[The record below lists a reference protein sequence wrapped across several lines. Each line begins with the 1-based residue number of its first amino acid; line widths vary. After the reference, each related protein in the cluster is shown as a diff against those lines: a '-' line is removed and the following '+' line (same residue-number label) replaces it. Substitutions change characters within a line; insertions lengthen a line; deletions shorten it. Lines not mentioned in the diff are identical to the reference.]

1 MEPIKI
7 LEFESELG
15 SHLPET
21 CALLKA
27 ANLVVHPSVEWIV
40 LHGSR
45 GPAGGY
51 RPASDLDLSL
61 IVEPPTQNSPS
72 EVEQH
77 LHSIFETTQ
86 GAWQSDI
93 ELDLAIVFDVRHCGL
108 SCFNQPTWD
117 ENPCTVGGVDCFG
130 LYKVQKGFNGLVFNA
145 GIVVKRMYP
154 CLRIWRR

>member
-15 SHLPET
+15 SRLPET
-21 CALLKA
+21 CAFLKA
-27 ANLVVHPSVEWIV
+27 ANLVVHPSVERIV

-51 RPASDLDLSL
+51 RPGSDLDLSL
-61 IVEPPTQNSPS
+61 VVDPPIFTCTS
-72 EVEQH
+72 EIEKH
-77 LHSIFETTQ
+77 LYSIFETTQ
-86 GAWQSDI
+86 GAWQSDV

-108 SCFNQPTWD
+108 ICFNQTRWD

-145 GIVVKRMYP
+145 GIMVKKMYP
-154 CLRIWRR
+154 CLRIWQR